1 VDRRRIY
8 ICATLTGTTKDSGHK
23 KVSEER
29 MSIRFAALALALILA
44 LAANAP
50 GLAAQQTSAQG
61 THVQDSARSKELNT
75 QAYIQLLHADL
86 SAKKEQI
93 VRETMQLNDQ
103 QAAIFWPIYRQ
114 YQAEQSKLITDKLA
128 IVADYSGNFSTMTD
142 DRADQ
147 LAQQLMQIDEKRMA
161 LREKYYATMKKALSP
176 ILAVRFFQVEQ
187 QLQLIVDLQ
196 IAANLPI
203 VEQNDSQ

>member
-1 VDRRRIY
+1 
-8 ICATLTGTTKDSGHK
+8 
-23 KVSEER
+23 
-29 MSIRFAALALALILA
+29 MSIRFAALAPALILA

-86 SAKKEQI
+86 SAKKERI

-128 IVADYSGNFSTMTD
+128 IVNDYSGNFSTMTD

>member
-1 VDRRRIY
+1 
-8 ICATLTGTTKDSGHK
+8 
-23 KVSEER
+23 

-44 LAANAP
+44 LAANAT

-75 QAYIQLLHADL
+75 QAYIQLLRADL
-86 SAKKEQI
+86 SAKNEQI

-128 IVADYSGNFSTMTD
+128 IVADYSSNFSTMTD
-142 DRADQ
+142 DKADQ
-147 LAQQLMQIDEKRMA
+147 LAQQLMRLDEKRMA

-176 ILAVRFFQVEQ
+176 ILAGRFFQVEQ

-203 VEQNDSQ
+203 IEQNDSQ

>member
-1 VDRRRIY
+1 
-8 ICATLTGTTKDSGHK
+8 
-23 KVSEER
+23 

-103 QAAIFWPIYRQ
+103 QGAIFWPIYRQ

>member
-1 VDRRRIY
+1 
-8 ICATLTGTTKDSGHK
+8 
-23 KVSEER
+23 

-114 YQAEQSKLITDKLA
+114 YQAEQSKLITDKVA
-128 IVADYSGNFSTMTD
+128 IVADYSSNFSTMTD

>member
-1 VDRRRIY
+1 
-8 ICATLTGTTKDSGHK
+8 
-23 KVSEER
+23 

-44 LAANAP
+44 LAANVP

-114 YQAEQSKLITDKLA
+114 YQAEQSKLITDKVA
-128 IVADYSGNFSTMTD
+128 IVADYSSNFSTMTD
-142 DRADQ
+142 DKADQ
-147 LAQQLMQIDEKRMA
+147 LVQQVMQIDEKRMA

-176 ILAVRFFQVEQ
+176 ILASRFFQVEQ

-196 IAANLPI
+196 IAAKLPI
-203 VEQNDSQ
+203 IEQNDSQ